1 MVMAKVEVG
10 AAPSLNVA
18 ERADGRSASQ
28 LRPLSLSRGLLTRAH
43 GSATWSQENT
53 TVLAA
58 VYGPKPAAM
67 KKENAERAI
76 IEVVWRAKS
85 GLSGSY
91 EKDAEVVV
99 RRSLE
104 YIILTA
110 LHPNTAISVILQVI
124 NDDGSLLACA
134 MNAACAALVDAGIPL
149 NGLLSA
155 VSCGVTHDGQ
165 VFLDPT
171 KPEEQKCKAY
181 VSFVFPSR
189 RLSAVPELPADVD
202 GEPVEYGILT
212 SVTRGAMEVEEYF
225 SCVENCRA
233 AAAKVSEFSRSSIEQ
248 SLKGNRDGC

>member
-1 MVMAKVEVG
+1 MV
-10 AAPSLNVA
+10 
-18 ERADGRSASQ
+18 Q
-28 LRPLSLSRGLLTRAH
+28 
-43 GSATWSQENT
+43 
-53 TVLAA
+53 
-58 VYGPKPAAM
+58 
-67 KKENAERAI
+67 
-76 IEVVWRAKS
+76 
-85 GLSGSY
+85 
-91 EKDAEVVV
+91 
-99 RRSLE
+99 
-104 YIILTA
+104 
-110 LHPNTAISVILQVI
+110 
-124 NDDGSLLACA
+124 LLACA